1 MNERIDLPTLLA
13 LLERY
18 YECSLSDEDEHRLR
32 GIIAT
37 TRLRHPA
44 IDAARAVMGF
54 RRARRATK
62 GNFAARW
69 KVYGAVA
76 AGLAMLVAV
85 GITVQGTYRQGDPGL
100 SCIAY
105 ANGTTITD
113 EDVILIV
120 IAIATVVAAYAQAG
134 LQINSIF
141 GGKYSADSTV
151 TETMMSGNQRFLK
164 KHYLSTFATFK
175 GPAAK
180 YASVIQPLVL
190 ADGAHATGRNIRY
203 SDGKLRYA
211 FFILPSVERN
221 GQTINRYL
229 YYINNE
235 GARKPSVIVIYFEGR
250 IRPEKASELI
260 NSMSK

>member
-37 TRLRHPA
+37 TPLRHPA
-44 IDAARAVMGF
+44 IDEARAMMGF
-54 RRARRATK
+54 RRTRRATK

-105 ANGTTITD
+105 VNGATVTD
-113 EDVILIV
+113 EDVILGI
-120 IAIATVVAAYAQAG
+120 ITDDIREFNDGVAADNESMLDDLDDIAPIIDLYE
-134 LQINSIF
+134 SESF
-141 GGKYSADSTV
+141 
-151 TETMMSGNQRFLK
+151 
-164 KHYLSTFATFK
+164 
-175 GPAAK
+175 P
-180 YASVIQPLVL
+180 
-190 ADGAHATGRNIRY
+190 
-203 SDGKLRYA
+203 KL
-211 FFILPSVERN
+211 
-221 GQTINRYL
+221 
-229 YYINNE
+229 
-235 GARKPSVIVIYFEGR
+235 
-250 IRPEKASELI
+250 
-260 NSMSK
+260 